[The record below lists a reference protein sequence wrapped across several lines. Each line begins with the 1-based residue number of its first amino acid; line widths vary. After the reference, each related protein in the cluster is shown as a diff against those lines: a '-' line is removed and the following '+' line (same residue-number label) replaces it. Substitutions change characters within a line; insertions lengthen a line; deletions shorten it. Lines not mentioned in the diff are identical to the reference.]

1 MAPLDSPLVVVRGLS
16 HSYSQD
22 APVMVGLALDLAEG
36 QLLAA
41 VGGAG
46 SGKTTLLNV
55 LAGVMRAQEGQVQV
69 AGHDLR
75 RMTDDELAA
84 YRRHVV
90 GYAWQKPEA
99 GLLGALTALQNVM
112 VPMLVEGGRKG
123 ARVRRAVAV
132 LEALGL
138 GARFDRRPAKLLH
151 GEAQRLALAVA
162 LANEPRLLLADEPTA
177 DMDRTASRE
186 LLADLI
192 ALLRSTGTAAII
204 ATRDQHVVE
213 RMDEVGPL
221 GGRLQPDARLWA
233 EDAERPRHAIS

>member
-1 MAPLDSPLVVVRGLS
+1 
-16 HSYSQD
+16 
-22 APVMVGLALDLAEG
+22 MVGLALDLAEG

-55 LAGVMRAQEGQVQV
+55 LAGVVRAQDGQVHV

-84 YRRHVV
+84 YRRRVV
-90 GYAWQKPEA
+90 GYAWQNPEA

-112 VPMLVEGGRKG
+112 VPMLVEGGRTK
-123 ARVRRAVAV
+123 ARMRRAVAL

-138 GARFDRRPAKLLH
+138 GARLNRRPTQLVH

-177 DMDRTASRE
+177 DLDRTASRE
-186 LLADLI
+186 LLADLV
-192 ALLRSTGTAAII
+192 ALLRSTGTAAVI

-213 RMDEVGPL
+213 RVDGVGPL
-221 GGRLQPDARLWA
+221 GGSLQPDARL
-233 EDAERPRHAIS
+233 

>member
-1 MAPLDSPLVVVRGLS
+1 
-16 HSYSQD
+16 
-22 APVMVGLALDLAEG
+22 MVGLALDLSEG
-36 QLLAA
+36 QLMAA

-55 LAGVMRAQEGQVQV
+55 LAGVVRAQEGQVQV

-75 RMTDDELAA
+75 HMTDDELAA
-84 YRRHVV
+84 YRRHVI

-99 GLLGALTALQNVM
+99 GLLGALTVLQNVM
-112 VPMLVEGGRKG
+112 VPMLVDSGTKG
-123 ARVRRAVAV
+123 TRLRRAAAL

-138 GARFDRRPAKLLH
+138 GARLDRRPAQLVH

-204 ATRDQHVVE
+204 ATRDQQVVE
-213 RMDEVGPL
+213 RVDQVGPL
-221 GGRLQPDARLWA
+221 AGRLQPDPRLSA
-233 EDAERPRHAIS
+233 EAEERPAPADIMPFREW